1 MEIAYDIWKQVVVDF
16 LDEVQFEVEIG
27 VFAGFVLVVERM
39 VEFYDDSIDVL
50 VEVAIYLRFVFEVL
64 DLSSDLFTSQ
74 QFIMILGYSFE
85 QPNEPLK
92 LAQTNQRHPQLQ
104 AIPEIL
110 IQSIIIFKLILQ
122 SLNRS
127 LAADLLCLIV
137 FVLIFHIFQL
147 NNCYFNLNV
156 VDVEVGDAVL
166 QQFHLVLAGLEGA
179 REVRDQLE
187 KQDLGKGFELG
198 EH

>member
-166 QQFHLVLAGLEGA
+166 QQFHLVLAGLEGP

>member
-1 MEIAYDIWKQVVVDF
+1 
-16 LDEVQFEVEIG
+16 
-27 VFAGFVLVVERM
+27 M

-166 QQFHLVLAGLEGA
+166 QQFHLVLAGLEGP

>member
-166 QQFHLVLAGLEGA
+166 QQFHLVFAGLEGA
-179 REVRDQLE
+179 REVGDQLE